1 MEDTTEGRGT
11 DRKTGATPVRVERTG
26 LTTNYTNRE
35 NDKKERADR
44 DRGALALKKKL
55 CNDKRQRCYSDVIV
69 DQVSS
74 STCISEISLCQQV
87 S

>member
-35 NDKKERADR
+35 NDPCCCC
-44 DRGALALKKKL
+44 LLSL